1 MSAHP
6 PSSILPFPQSHHK
19 NGHRNRQ
26 QQKGQPSGKKQEE
39 RSPSEEKESE
49 QETETDLPYRVAHS
63 EVYGRYL
70 VASRQLEAGELL
82 ITEEPLAIGPCVS
95 GDPVCLGCYRPVKL
109 STNQYRCAGCS
120 WPLCGA
126 TCPGIHQPHGHTK
139 EECQVYGERRPVS
152 GGLLTDRA
160 GPAEVRDLYELVM
173 IVRILL
179 LRQHDPE
186 QFALIARMES
196 HTEERRKNHTLWQH
210 YEQKVVRRLR
220 EVWQLQD
227 LEPEQVHQVCGILDV
242 NCFEIGQNGAK
253 ARTLY
258 PSAFLLA
265 HDCSPNTAH
274 TDHPASFAI
283 LLRTSRRVR
292 EREALTLS
300 YAYTLQGTLKR
311 RSFMHEGKLFWC
323 QCRRCSD
330 PRELGSDC
338 SALVCS
344 GCRKGT
350 VRAVDPLDQDGDW
363 ACDRCDHKLSAK
375 VVETVLDRINNDLE
389 AIDVHDIPG
398 LENFQLRYREVLRPN
413 HYLLLSAKYSL
424 CQIYGRI
431 DGYLLPQMS
440 KEDIAR
446 KEVYCREFLEVI
458 DQLEPGLTRLRGL
471 IMYELHAP
479 VMVQAQAGLQS
490 GQISRQE
497 FQRRLK
503 EVVKLLQHSRDILC
517 LEPEGSSEHSMGM
530 AAADALIKMGC

>member
-1 MSAHP
+1 
-6 PSSILPFPQSHHK
+6 LPFPSVQHHHR
-19 NGHRNRQ
+19 NGGHRTTTTNNNH
-26 QQKGQPSGKKQEE
+26 QKDQKPRPAKEA
-39 RSPSEEKESE
+39 SPLPE
-49 QETETDLPYRVAHS
+49 QALPYRIEKS
-63 EVYGRYL
+63 EIYGRYL
-70 VASRQLEAGELL
+70 VASRQLEPGELL

-95 GDPVCLGCYRPVKL
+95 GDPVCLGCYRPVTL
-109 STNQYRCAGCS
+109 ASDQYRCPACA
-120 WPLCGA
+120 WPLCGPS
-126 TCPGIHQPHGHTK
+126 CSGLNHRHGHTAD
-139 EECQVYGERRPVS
+139 ECQLYGERKAAA
-152 GGLLTDRA
+152 GELLTDRA

-186 QFALIARMES
+186 QFQLIARMES
-196 HTEERRKNHTLWQH
+196 HTEERRKNAVLWQH
-210 YEQKVVRRLR
+210 YEEKVVQRLR
-220 EVWQLQD
+220 QDWQLED
-227 LEPEQVHQVCGILDV
+227 LPAEQVHEVCGILDV
-242 NCFEIGQNGAK
+242 NCFEIGQNGSK

-265 HDCSPNTAH
+265 HDCRPNTAH
-274 TDHPASFAI
+274 TDDPRSYAI

-323 QCRRCSD
+323 RCERCAD

-344 GCRKGT
+344 ACREGT
-350 VRAVDPLDQDGDW
+350 VRALEPLEQAGDW
-363 ACDRCDHKLSAK
+363 ACDRCPHRMGSEDL
-375 VVETVLDRINNDLE
+375 ERLLDRINNDLE
-389 AIDVHDIPG
+389 SIDVHDIPG
-398 LENFQLRYREVLRPN
+398 LEKFLLRYRNVLRPN

-431 DGYLLPQMS
+431 EGYLLPEMS
-440 KEDIAR
+440 PEDITR
-446 KEVYCREFLEVI
+446 KESYCREFLEIVDI
-458 DQLEPGLTRLRGL
+458 LDPGLTRLRGL

-479 VMVQAQAGLQS
+479 VMVLAQMGMQR

-503 EVVKLLQHSRDILC
+503 EVVKLLQTSRDILC
-517 LEPEGSSEHSMGM
+517 LEPEGSTEHAMGM

>member
-1 MSAHP
+1 MPGRKKNNHHHKNKKH
-6 PSSILPFPQSHHK
+6 QKSHHK
-19 NGHRNRQ
+19 ERNPE
-26 QQKGQPSGKKQEE
+26 KEQEE
-39 RSPSEEKESE
+39 DE
-49 QETETDLPYRVAHS
+49 QEQDQEQESPFRIEHS
-63 EVYGRYL
+63 DIYGRYL

-95 GDPVCLGCYRPVKL
+95 GDPVCLGCYQPVSL
-109 STNQYRCAGCS
+109 DSTQYRCPGCQ
-120 WPLCGA
+120 WPLCRDS
-126 TCPGIHQPHGHTK
+126 CPGIHQPHGHTS
-139 EECQVYGERRPVS
+139 EECQLYGERRAVAA
-152 GGLLTDRA
+152 GLLTDRT

-179 LRQHDPE
+179 LRQRDPE
-186 QFALIARMES
+186 QFAAIERMES
-196 HTEERRKNHTLWQH
+196 HTEERRKNQVLWQH
-210 YEQKVVRRLR
+210 YEQKVVQRLR
-220 EVWQLQD
+220 EVWQLED
-227 LEPEQVHQVCGILDV
+227 LQPEQIHQVCGILDV

-274 TDHPASFAI
+274 TDHPESYAI
-283 LLRTSRRVR
+283 ILRTSRRVR

-323 QCRRCSD
+323 VCQRCSD

-338 SALVCS
+338 SALVCPVCRQGS
-344 GCRKGT
+344 LRAQEPLNQEGSWGCDK
-350 VRAVDPLDQDGDW
+350 
-363 ACDRCDHKLSAK
+363 CDHKMLAK
-375 VVETVLDRINNDLE
+375 DLESRLDRINNDLE

-398 LENFQLRYREVLRPN
+398 LENFLVRYREVLRPN

-431 DGYLLPQMS
+431 EGYLLPQMS
-440 KEDIAR
+440 PEDIAR
-446 KEVYCREFLEVI
+446 KERYCREFLEII
-458 DQLEPGLTRLRGL
+458 DLLEPGLTRLRGL

-479 VMVQAQAGLQS
+479 VMVLAQMALQT
-490 GQISRQE
+490 GKISRQE

-503 EVVKLLQHSRDILC
+503 EVVRLLQNSRDILC
-517 LEPEGSSEHSMGM
+517 LEPEGSNEHEMGK
-530 AAADALIKMGC
+530 AAADALSKMGC